1 VSKRVFLATTSRATS
16 VSVRSLPKPQPA
28 GDVAVQVEGSEHDV
42 STSVADSEALAH
54 AIALNDSNVTVDLS
68 EVGFMDGSTIRTLI
82 RAHAFLDARSRSLT
96 LRSPFR
102 CAALVIRVS
111 GLDDL
116 VAVRPSP
123 SEPLESMTS
132 RQGDGVTVR
141 TL

>member
-28 GDVAVQVEGSEHDV
+28 GDVAVQVEGSEH
-42 STSVADSEALAH
+42 SEALAH

-68 EVGFMDGSTIRTLI
+68 EVGSMDGSTIRTLI